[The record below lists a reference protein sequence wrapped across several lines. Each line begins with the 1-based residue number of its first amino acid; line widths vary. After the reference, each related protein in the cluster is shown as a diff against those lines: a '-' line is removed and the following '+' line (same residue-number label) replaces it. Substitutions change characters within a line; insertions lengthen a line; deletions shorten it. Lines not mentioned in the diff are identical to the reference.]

1 MKRLTAW
8 AQGLL
13 VGLTVSVLMLAGVT
27 PAKAAEKITV
37 LHVFVAAGQSN
48 MSGRGLP
55 SGTTNDPRDPRIFQ
69 YGAKLRT
76 LREATIPLDM
86 LDTAK
91 GISPATTFAREYVKY
106 QPANVGVLIIPAAR
120 GATAFTNSVATPT
133 WNVGTA
139 SAPEFDLPWLAVTQ
153 AREGIAAAVAAG
165 YTVKLKGILWH
176 QGEGNWWMS
185 TSAYSA
191 KLDELIG
198 YFRSQLA
205 APRLPFVVG
214 GLAPEGIA
222 AQPGLANVDK
232 SHKATPSRVAYT
244 AFAPSTAGG
253 VNDGDAF
260 HFSRT
265 GVEYLGRTYLTAY
278 WRAAKITYGP
288 VPAITGTA
296 KIGATLTAVPGTWAL
311 APVTVSYQWYHSGTA
326 IFGATAATY
335 TVLSG
340 DLGRTIT
347 VKVTGSRAGYTS
359 SSRTSVGTKVAK

>member
-1 MKRLTAW
+1 V
-8 AQGLL
+8 
-13 VGLTVSVLMLAGVT
+13 VGLAVSALMLAGIT
-27 PAKAAEKITV
+27 PAQAAARVTV
-37 LHVFVAAGQSN
+37 LHVFLAVGQSN

-55 SGTTNDPRDPRIFQ
+55 SGTTDDPADPRIFQ

-76 LREATIPLDM
+76 FRPASIPLDM

-91 GISPATTFAREYVKY
+91 GISPATTFARNYVKN
-106 QPANVGVLIIPAAR
+106 QASNVGVLIIPAAR
-120 GATAFTNSVATPT
+120 GATAFTNTVGTPT
-133 WNVGTA
+133 WNVGVA
-139 SAPEFDLPWLAVTQ
+139 SAPEYDLPALAVAQTRQ
-153 AREGIAAAVAAG
+153 GIAAAVAAG
-165 YTVKLKGILWH
+165 YTVNLKGILWH

-191 KLDELIG
+191 KLDQLIA

-205 APRLPFVVG
+205 APHVPFVVG

-222 AQPGLANVDK
+222 AKPGLVNVDK
-232 SHKATPSRVAYT
+232 SHKGTPGRVADT
-244 AFAPSTAGG
+244 AFAPAMAGG

-288 VPAITGTA
+288 VPAISGTV
-296 KIGATLTAVPGTWAL
+296 KVWSTLTAVPGTWNM
-311 APVTVSYQWYHSGTA
+311 APVTLSYQWYHSGLA
-326 IFGATAATY
+326 IPGATAATY
-335 TVLSG
+335 RLLPD

-347 VKVTGSRAGYTS
+347 VKVTGSRIGYTT
-359 SSRTSVGTKVAK
+359 SSRTSAGIKVLQ

>member
-1 MKRLTAW
+1 
-8 AQGLL
+8 
-13 VGLTVSVLMLAGVT
+13 MLAGVT
-27 PAKAAEKITV
+27 PAQAATKVTV
-37 LHVFVAAGQSN
+37 LDVFLAVGQSN
-48 MSGRGLP
+48 VSGRGLP
-55 SGTTNDPRDPRIFQ
+55 SGTTDDPADPRIFQ

-76 LREATIPLDM
+76 FRNATIPLDM
-86 LDTAK
+86 LDVAK
-91 GISPATTFAREYVKY
+91 GISPATTFARGYVKN

-120 GATAFTNSVATPT
+120 GATAFTNSVGTPT

-139 SAPEFDLPWLAVTQ
+139 SAPEFDLPALAVTQ
-153 AREGIAAAVAAG
+153 TREGIAAAVAAG

-205 APRLPFVVG
+205 APQLPFVVG
-214 GLAPEGIA
+214 GLAPEGIT

-232 SHKATPSRVAYT
+232 SHKGTPSRVAYT
-244 AFAPSTAGG
+244 AFAPSMAGG

-265 GVEYLGRTYLTAY
+265 GDEFLGRTYLTAF

-288 VPAITGTA
+288 VPIITGTA
-296 KIGATLTAVPGTWAL
+296 KVGSTLTAVPGAWAVS
-311 APVTVSYQWYHSGTA
+311 PVTLSYQWYHSGTA
-326 IFGATAATY
+326 VVGATAATY
-335 TVLSG
+335 VVPSG

-347 VKVTGSRAGYTS
+347 VKVTGAKTGYTTT
-359 SSRTSVGTKVAK
+359 SRTSAGTKVAQ